1 MFTRYAV
8 YYAPTADSPLG
19 LFGNS
24 WLGWDINTAQTLARP
39 TVENLPESVETLTK
53 TPQKYGFHGTLKAP
67 FELLEP
73 DSVDA
78 LKQAVEGFAKTRS
91 AFDMGPL
98 QVSNLGGFAAL
109 TQREPHTQLVTLAS
123 ECVMELD
130 RFRAPLTQEDINR
143 RLQANLS
150 TRQEHLMR
158 TWGYPYIM
166 DEFRFHLTLTGK
178 LTDDITSNVQLALK
192 DHLAQILDSP
202 VTVSDICL
210 CGQRYD
216 GKFQIIERFAL
227 AGSVQ

>member
-24 WLGWDINTAQTLARP
+24 WLGWDINTATEIPRP
-39 TVENLPESVETLTK
+39 SIHSLPDSIENLTK
-53 TPQKYGFHGTLKAP
+53 TPQKYGFHGTMKAP
-67 FELLEP
+67 FHL
-73 DSVDA
+73 VDDNDIED
-78 LKQAVEGFAKTRS
+78 LKHAVQDFAKTRK
-91 AFDMGPL
+91 AFEMGRL
-98 QVSNLGGFAAL
+98 QVNSLGGFVAL
-109 TQREPHTQLVTLAS
+109 TQREPSDQLVSFAS

-130 RFRAPLTQEDINR
+130 SFRAPLTETDIKR

-166 DEFRFHLTLTGK
+166 DEFRFHLTLTGQ
-178 LTDDITSNVQLALK
+178 LSDANTSTVQLALSEQ
-192 DHLAQILDSP
+192 LAPILDKP
-202 VTVSDICL
+202 ITVSDICL

-216 GKFQIIERFAL
+216 ERFQIIERFSL
-227 AGSVQ
+227 GE